1 MGINI
6 FLLVRATAFTSVR
19 NTNQDRKKISSEVDL
34 TIRVKTILNYPPEL
48 LGAVSGVC
56 LTKIFEFVVQLSQ
69 DSQGLQHSLHGWDSS
84 VLVLGWHR
92 VQVQL

>member
-48 LGAVSGVC
+48 PGLFLG
-56 LTKIFEFVVQLSQ
+56 
-69 DSQGLQHSLHGWDSS
+69 S
-84 VLVLGWHR
+84 VLPKSLS
-92 VQVQL
+92 L